1 LELVSSPWFDAVGWD
16 SLADVSFTTAAIFPG
31 QAILFSRMMDVFTL
45 TGEAMKDR
53 GNFFAS
59 MFIVLAAGCLVIYF
73 VLGWS
78 VNVIAQVCGPPHR

>member
-1 LELVSSPWFDAVGWD
+1 
-16 SLADVSFTTAAIFPG
+16 
-31 QAILFSRMMDVFTL
+31 
-45 TGEAMKDR
+45 MKER

-78 VNVIAQVCGPPHR
+78 VNVIAQVCSPFIDSRDDPR

>member
-1 LELVSSPWFDAVGWD
+1 MFLLTDTFFA
-16 SLADVSFTTAAIFPG
+16 TAAIFPA

-45 TGEAMKDR
+45 TGEAMKER

-59 MFIVLAAGCLVIYF
+59 MFIVLAAGCLVVYF

-78 VNVIAQVCGPPHR
+78 VNVIAQVRGLSSPTSRKEPG